1 MENKYKNFIKFYLN
15 NDKERTD
22 SKNIFDERIKELKE
36 KIKKN
41 EYQIPPE
48 KVAEKLLNFLKKL
61 KKKEN

>member
-15 NDKERTD
+15 NERSKTD
-22 SKNIFDERIKELKE
+22 SKNLSEEKIKELKE